1 MTRQFAPLLSDPW
14 PTLGPGTVHLW
25 QFQCS
30 QAQDQIE
37 NWWPW
42 LDGDEQRRA
51 QRFYRDRDRHTFIL
65 SRGGLRWLL
74 GQYLQQAPQ
83 HITFGYGE
91 YGKPELLP
99 ALPSEVNF
107 PTHQG
112 RDSQGRDSQGS
123 DSQAPGFSPPGGLQ
137 FNLAHSGDWVVY
149 GITWAAA
156 IGVDVEVITP
166 RSHLEGLIERCL
178 TPREQTHLAADPAL
192 RLGQFF
198 DYWTVKEAHLKA
210 TGDGLRYAMTQV
222 EVDWQSPPR
231 LLQAADSQRVWR
243 IDTWSPAPGVAAAVC
258 VAGAV
263 DGIALGVLPTVT
275 A

>member
-1 MTRQFAPLLSDPW
+1 MTRQLAPLSSTPW
-14 PTLGPGTVHLW
+14 PDLNPGTVHLW
-25 QFQCS
+25 QLQCS

-91 YGKPELLP
+91 YGKPEVLP
-99 ALPSEVNF
+99 ALPRGVNF
-107 PTHQG
+107 LTHQAP
-112 RDSQGRDSQGS
+112 
-123 DSQAPGFSPPGGLQ
+123 DSQAPGFSPPENLQ

-166 RSHLEGLIERCL
+166 RSHLEGLIDCCL
-178 TPREQTHLAADPAL
+178 TPREQTHLAADPIL
-192 RLGQFF
+192 RLSQFF

-210 TGDGLRYAMTQV
+210 TGHGLRYAMTQV
-222 EVDWQSPPR
+222 EVDWQRPPR
-231 LLQAADSQRVWR
+231 LVQTADSQRVWQ

-258 VAGAV
+258 VAGVV
-263 DGIALGVLPTVT
+263 DEIALGVLPAVT